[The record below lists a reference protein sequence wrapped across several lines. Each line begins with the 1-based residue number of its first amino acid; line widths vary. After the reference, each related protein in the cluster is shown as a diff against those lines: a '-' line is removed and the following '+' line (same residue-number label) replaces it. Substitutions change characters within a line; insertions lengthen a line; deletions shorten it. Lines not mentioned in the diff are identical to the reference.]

1 MEKIS
6 ILKNARFSVNRSIY
20 MYKRMEIRKIYCVKL
35 DHPLY
40 LINYSIYYV
49 YIPLGGSQAL
59 VWLRSVL

>member
-1 MEKIS
+1 MEKIL
-6 ILKNARFSVNRSIY
+6 ILKNERFSVNPSIY
-20 MYKRMEIRKIYCVKL
+20 NVWEFVKFKL